1 MTPKQQYYENT
12 ANTIIRNLEK
22 RRMEGYYCPTAAKA
36 ADLAMS
42 LIQAGAT
49 VGTGGSMTLEECG
62 IMERLRAREDI
73 TFLDRA
79 AGKTP
84 EEVTDLL
91 HRMLLG
97 DVLLM
102 STNAITLDGELVN
115 IDGSGNRLAA
125 LCYGPEKVI
134 VVAGINKVAPDIP
147 SAYRRVKDI
156 AAPPNCVRL
165 EKNTPCSHTGRC
177 GECLGDDC
185 ICSQIVITRRSHV
198 AKRICVILVGE
209 ELGY

>member
-12 ANTIIRNLEK
+12 AGTIIKNMKK
-22 RRMEGYYCPTAAKA
+22 RRMEGYYCPTAAEA

-42 LIQAGAT
+42 LIQSGST

-84 EEVTDLL
+84 EEVTNLL
-91 HRMLLG
+91 HQMLLG

-134 VVAGINKVAPDIP
+134 VVAGINKIAPDIP

-185 ICSQIVITRRSHV
+185 ICSQIVITRRSH
-198 AKRICVILVGE
+198 AAGRICVILVGE

>member
-12 ANTIIRNLEK
+12 AGTIIKNMKK
-22 RRMEGYYCPTAAKA
+22 RRMEGYYCPTAAEA

-42 LIQAGAT
+42 LIQSGST

-84 EEVTDLL
+84 EEVTNLL
-91 HRMLLG
+91 HQMLLG

-185 ICSQIVITRRSHV
+185 ICSQIVITRRSH
-198 AKRICVILVGE
+198 AAGRICVILVGE